1 MSAKLI
7 SITPN
12 AEEIIIYCA
21 RVSSNQDNK
30 DLNLIK
36 YLIDHKHYSPFEMAN
51 MIIEI
56 ECPRFVSS
64 QILRHRSFSFQEF
77 SQRYKKV
84 NVNEYE
90 IPIFRNKHKNNR
102 QSSSDIHENNLN
114 YMSQTKNLFDEIYD
128 LYDEMIKDNVAP
140 ETARAILPLNT
151 KTKLY
156 MNGTIR
162 SWMHYLDV
170 RCNND
175 TQLEHR
181 EIALIIKNI
190 FKENLPFIYK
200 SYFNN

>member
-12 AEEIIIYCA
+12 AEEIILYCA

-30 DLNLIK
+30 DKNLIK

-56 ECPRFVSS
+56 ECPRFVSA

-84 NVNEYE
+84 DVYEYE

-102 QSSSDIHENNLN
+102 QSSIDIHESNLH

-128 LYDEMIKDNVAP
+128 LYDEMIKDGVAP
-140 ETARAILPLNT
+140 ETARAILPMNT

-200 SYFNN
+200 NYFKE

>member
-21 RVSSNQDNK
+21 RVSSNQNNK

-200 SYFNN
+200 SYFE

>member
-12 AEEIIIYCA
+12 AEETILYCA

-30 DLNLIK
+30 DKNLIK
-36 YLIDHKHYSPFEMAN
+36 YLVKHKHYSPFEMAN

-64 QILRHRSFSFQEF
+64 QLLRHRSFSFQEF

-84 NVNEYE
+84 DVNNYE
-90 IPIFRNKHKNNR
+90 IPIFRNKHNNNR
-102 QSSSDIHENNLN
+102 QSSTNIHENNLD
-114 YMSQTKNLFDEIYD
+114 YMEQTKNLFDEIYD

-190 FKENLPFIYK
+190 FKENLPFIYN

>member
-51 MIIEI
+51 MIIEV

-64 QILRHRSFSFQEF
+64 QMLRHRSFSFQEF
-77 SQRYKKV
+77 SQRYKKI
-84 NVNEYE
+84 NVNKYE

-128 LYDEMIKDNVAP
+128 LYDEMINDNVAP

-156 MNGTIR
+156 INGSIR

-200 SYFNN
+200 SYFE